1 MNTKERRKHGCDGC
15 HYKRATEKFEG
26 YCGNNIWLCDKCLN
40 KLVKNGLQEDKWIS
54 VEKKYNELIM
64 AVESKYPNETRY
76 ETALRYIKQA
86 EMPRSYT
93 GNAKPPI
100 TNKPK
105 KRGGCNQLGGK

>member
-54 VEKKYNELIM
+54 IEKENRILIM
-64 AVESKYPNETRY
+64 WLKNLHNKIMRFDEFKGLRGYPITHFVDKYLP
-76 ETALRYIKQA
+76 
-86 EMPRSYT
+86 
-93 GNAKPPI
+93 KPPI

-105 KRGGCNQLGGK
+105 KRGGCNP